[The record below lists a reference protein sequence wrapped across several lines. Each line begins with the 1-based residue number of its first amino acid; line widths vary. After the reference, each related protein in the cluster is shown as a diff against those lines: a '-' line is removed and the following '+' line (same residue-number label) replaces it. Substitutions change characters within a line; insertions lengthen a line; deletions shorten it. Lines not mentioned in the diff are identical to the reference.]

1 VRPLPK
7 GLYHNE
13 FSLPELGLANP
24 RGIVD
29 LAVSEV
35 RLSSLNKSF
44 TRLSTPFSAINTS
57 NMECAKER
65 FQELNSAQGEGQS
78 ETVSIYQSKAVFAE
92 LGLNLSAADIDD
104 IIGQLELRDSLQI
117 SFTEVVEIAA
127 YIHGEKTTGSNVSTG
142 GF

>member
-1 VRPLPK
+1 LVRPLPK

-13 FSLPELGLANP
+13 FNLPELGLANP

-35 RLSSLNKSF
+35 RMNSLNKSF
-44 TRLSTPFSAINTS
+44 TRLSTPFSVINTG

-65 FQELNSAQGEGQS
+65 FHELNSAQGESQS
-78 ETVSIYQSKAVFAE
+78 ETISIYQSKPVFAE

-104 IIGQLELRDSLQI
+104 IIGQLELRDSLDI

-127 YIHGEKTTGSNVSTG
+127 YIHGEKTSNGSNG